1 MPLPPPVETVTSQ
14 LPVALR
20 QELEGYLR
28 TLQAVESE
36 IYREAVATHKEV
48 PRDEFLLVVVIW
60 RLYSQVEGQRW
71 VMQNSLEIANEFGA
85 GGFRAGRLRFSGTS
99 DDTVE
104 LQELHRSFDR
114 WLHQRQLDFI
124 RLADGPHDVLEGLRQ
139 AHNATD

>member
-1 MPLPPPVETVTSQ
+1 MALPPALEKTTSQ

-28 TLQAVESE
+28 TLQEVEPE
-36 IYREAVATHKEV
+36 IYREAATTHKEV

-71 VMQNSLEIANEFGA
+71 VMQNSLDIASGFGA

-99 DDTVE
+99 DDTAE

-114 WLHQRQLDFI
+114 WLRQQKLDFI
-124 RLADGPHDVLEGLRQ
+124 RLADGPRDVLEGLRQ
-139 AHNATD
+139 ARNAAG

>member
-1 MPLPPPVETVTSQ
+1 MALPPPVEKVTSQ
-14 LPVALR
+14 LPVVLR

-28 TLQAVESE
+28 TLQGVETE
-36 IYREAVATHKEV
+36 IYREADATEKEV
-48 PRDEFLLVVVIW
+48 PRDEFLLVVAVW

-71 VMQNSLEIANEFGA
+71 IMQNSLEIASEFGA

-114 WLHQRQLDFI
+114 WLHQQNLDFV
-124 RLADGPHDVLEGLRQ
+124 RFADGPRDVLEGLRR
-139 AHNATD
+139 AHSAAD

>member
-1 MPLPPPVETVTSQ
+1 MPLPPPVETVTAQ

-28 TLQAVESE
+28 NLQEVESE
-36 IYREAVATHKEV
+36 IYREADTTHKEV
-48 PRDEFLLVVVIW
+48 PKDEFLLVVVIW

-71 VMQNSLEIANEFGA
+71 VMQNSLEIAKDFGA
-85 GGFRAGRLRFSGTS
+85 GGFRAGRLRFSGSS

-114 WLHQRQLDFI
+114 WLHQRNLAFVP
-124 RLADGPHDVLEGLRQ
+124 LADGPRDVLEGLKQ
-139 AHNATD
+139 ARHGTD